1 MIIKKIKSVLYQSY
15 NQKSLKP
22 FFYGVNSVLYN
33 LFKLNSLKS
42 AIREQNLKYLM
53 EKLKEISADYY
64 DHYNHVKIE
73 GDYWN
78 YKVRALHAFQFDLI
92 TKAIDITKLQ
102 KKKNDLTIVD
112 IGDSSGTHS
121 NYIKKLI
128 QNDGLKLLSVN
139 LDPKAIEKIKQKG
152 FEAILSKAE
161 ELQKYNINPD
171 LFMSFQTVEHLN
183 APIPFLKSIS
193 QNTNCDFFLMTL
205 PYLSESRV
213 ALEHIRNNSDEKV
226 HAENIHIFELSPSDW
241 KLIFKHTGWEI
252 NYERIF
258 LQYPR
263 KSPLR
268 LLKSSW
274 KKFDFEGFYGVIL
287 KRNSTWTDKYL
298 DW

>member
-22 FFYGVNSVLYN
+22 FFNGVNSVLYN

-92 TKAIDITKLQ
+92 TKAIDIAKLQ

-161 ELQKYNINPD
+161 ELQKY
-171 LFMSFQTVEHLN
+171 QE
-183 APIPFLKSIS
+183 
-193 QNTNCDFFLMTL
+193 
-205 PYLSESRV
+205 
-213 ALEHIRNNSDEKV
+213 
-226 HAENIHIFELSPSDW
+226 
-241 KLIFKHTGWEI
+241 
-252 NYERIF
+252 
-258 LQYPR
+258 
-263 KSPLR
+263 
-268 LLKSSW
+268 
-274 KKFDFEGFYGVIL
+274 
-287 KRNSTWTDKYL
+287 
-298 DW
+298 

>member
-1 MIIKKIKSVLYQSY
+1 MITKKIKNILSNSY
-15 NQKSLKP
+15 DQKSFIP
-22 FFYGVNSVLYN
+22 IFNAINSVLFN

-42 AIREQNLKYLM
+42 AAKEQNYKNTM
-53 EKLKEISADYY
+53 TKLSEISSDYY

-73 GDYWN
+73 GEYWN
-78 YKVRALHAFQFDLI
+78 FKVRALHAFQFDL
-92 TKAIDITKLQ
+92 TKKAIEIIQQHKGKD
-102 KKKNDLTIVD
+102 NLTIVD

-128 QNDGLKLLSVN
+128 QNNKLKLLSVN
-139 LDPKAIEKIKQKG
+139 LDPMAIEKIKQKG

-161 ELQKYNINPD
+161 DLQKYNINPD
-171 LFMSFQTVEHLN
+171 LFMSFQTIEHLN

-213 ALEHIRNNSDEKV
+213 ALEHIRNNSNEKV
-226 HAENIHIFELSPSDW
+226 HAENIHIFELKPYDW
-241 KLIFKHTGWEI
+241 KLIFKHTGWEVC
-252 NYERIF
+252 YEKIF
-258 LQYPR
+258 FQYPR
-263 KSPLR
+263 KNPLR

-274 KKFDFEGFYGVIL
+274 KKYDFEGFYGTIL